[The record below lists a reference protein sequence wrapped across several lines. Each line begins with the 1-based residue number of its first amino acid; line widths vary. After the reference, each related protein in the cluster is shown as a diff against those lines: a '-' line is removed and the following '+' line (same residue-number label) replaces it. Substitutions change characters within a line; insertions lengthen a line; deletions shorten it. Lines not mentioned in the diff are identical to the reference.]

1 VTEFF
6 KKNWK
11 MLIFAAVILAAIFL
25 RVWHFHDWL
34 FFKMDQ
40 ARDALLIKQ
49 VLENGMGWLP
59 LLGPKAGGTHLNLG
73 PAFYYFQYISAF
85 LFQSAH
91 PAVLAYPDLLF
102 SILSIPLFFF
112 FLKKYFSRDWSMV
125 IAGLYALCFLGIEY
139 SRFAWNPNSL
149 VFFNLLYLY
158 ALLNIFDSPRT
169 TESQQIS
176 LDKKNITPL
185 EEPVVRGKSVKYK
198 LRWIIAAGLSFAVST
213 QLHFLSFATLPVI
226 TVIFFLFSRKEI
238 KKNLGWKK
246 ILLFLGMILLVY
258 LPVFASEIITHWKNT
273 DAFFAAVKSKPS
285 HHSLWKNILRDFR
298 YWGQN
303 WFLIATGW
311 ISKKASLKP
320 AIIAW
325 LGLIIPGLLLA
336 AKFFR
341 AEKNGLKKKFLLLSI
356 LWFFS
361 YFLIYV
367 PISYQIRP
375 RFFLPLL
382 ALPFLF
388 IGLIAKYF
396 WEKNKNI
403 WKVPVVAVLAIIF
416 VGNLYG
422 TGLWFKE
429 IKSAQKKGV
438 HPQRTIILKAR
449 DGIVLWHLEKA
460 VQFIAKDCDK
470 SVVYYTSASEYKYP
484 IRYLLGLKNISG
496 VSFNN
501 FDPEKSGCFFAIGL
515 TRSKNG
521 PESFL
526 ASDFDVAGEE
536 KIGALIVY
544 KLNPKEK
551 FLNNQNPK
559 KEKTDEARIFWKDI
573 IK

>member
-11 MLIFAAVILAAIFL
+11 WIIFAAVILLAIFL

-49 VLENGMGWLP
+49 VLENGVGWLP

-102 SILSIPLFFF
+102 SILSIPLFYF

-125 IAGLYALCFLGIEY
+125 IAGLYAFCFLGIEY

-158 ALLNIFDSPRT
+158 ALLNIFD
-169 TESQQIS
+169 E
-176 LDKKNITPL
+176 
-185 EEPVVRGKSVKYK
+185 SVKYK

-246 ILLFLGMILLVY
+246 VLLFLGMILLVY
-258 LPVFASEIITHWKNT
+258 LPVFVSEIITHGKNT
-273 DAFFAAVKSKPS
+273 EAFFAAVKNKPS
-285 HHSLWKNILRDFR
+285 HHSLWKNVLRDFR

-303 WFLIATGW
+303 WFLIVTSW

-320 AIIAW
+320 GIIAW
-325 LGLIIPGLLLA
+325 FGLIIPGLLLA

-341 AEKNGLKKKFLLLSI
+341 VEKNSLKKKFLLLSI
-356 LWFFS
+356 LWFLS
-361 YFLIYV
+361 YFLIYI

-403 WKVPVVAVLAIIF
+403 WKIPVIAILAIILA
-416 VGNLYG
+416 GNLYG
-422 TGLWFKE
+422 TFLWFKE
-429 IKSAQKKGV
+429 INSAQKKGAY
-438 HPQRTIILKAR
+438 PQRTIILKAR
-449 DGIVLWHLEKA
+449 DGIVLWHLERA
-460 VQFIAKDCDK
+460 VQFIAKDCGQ
-470 SVVYYTSASEYKYP
+470 SVVYYTSNSEYKYP
-484 IRYLLGLKNISG
+484 IRYLLGLKNIAG
-496 VSFNN
+496 MSFNG
-501 FDPEKSGCFFAIGL
+501 FDPEKGGCFFAIGL
-515 TRSKNG
+515 TRSKKG
-521 PESFL
+521 MDSSL
-526 ASDFDVAGEE
+526 ASDFDVASKE
-536 KIGALIVY
+536 KIGALTVY
-544 KLNPKEK
+544 KLNPKEE
-551 FLNNQNPK
+551 FLNNRNSK
-559 KEKTDEARIFWKDI
+559 KEKPEEARIFWKDVL
-573 IK
+573 K